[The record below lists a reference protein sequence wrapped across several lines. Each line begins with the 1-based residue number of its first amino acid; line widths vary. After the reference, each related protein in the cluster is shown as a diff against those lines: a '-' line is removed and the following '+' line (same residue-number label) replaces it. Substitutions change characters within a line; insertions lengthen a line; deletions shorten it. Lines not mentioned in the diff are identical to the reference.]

1 MPFADISGIHL
12 LILNELH
19 DEYLA
24 KSSKFFLILFLAPEK
39 TPEFAGIGELARAVA
54 RQPIRNVSDEFPY
67 KFKCRD
73 LEEIIGKLGEYFLRV
88 FSVNYA
94 GIRAS
99 MP

>member
-1 MPFADISGIHL
+1 MAKIWLNIPIFLFNYFL
-12 LILNELH
+12 L
-19 DEYLA
+19 
-24 KSSKFFLILFLAPEK
+24 PEK
-39 TPEFAGIGELARAVA
+39 TSKLAGLARANACRGATVDSKS
-54 RQPIRNVSDEFPY
+54 SDESPY

-73 LEEIIGKLGEYFLRV
+73 LVEIIGKLGEYFLRV